1 MPVTNCSKCHD
12 GQTQCRKSEVVISRN
27 KRASRAQGMWA
38 DHRESLTSSEKHFS
52 HLRPIYTGNRRNLEK
67 RDLGHP
73 AQVDRCACRDQ
84 MSGYLSPPGTCQA
97 APTVWR

>member
-27 KRASRAQGMWA
+27 KRASRAQGTWA

-52 HLRPIYTGNRRNLEK
+52 HFRPFTLETAETSKNAILGTQRRSIDA
-67 RDLGHP
+67 R
-73 AQVDRCACRDQ
+73 AVTR
-84 MSGYLSPPGTCQA
+84 
-97 APTVWR
+97 